1 MKITRRQ
8 LKKIIKEE
16 LDAAYDADQ
25 YIPSLERALAPLRG
39 IALELQKASWGDQT
53 ETIHREVK
61 DGMSSLELV
70 LAALK
75 EAQVEYKRGPF
86 GGKLRKRSD
95 TYDET
100 TGTFRKD

>member
-8 LKKIIKEE
+8 LRQIINEE
-16 LDAAYDADQ
+16 LDAAYDTDQ
-25 YIPSLERALAPLRG
+25 YIPSLERALAPLKG

-53 ETIHREVK
+53 ETIHREIK
-61 DGMSSLELV
+61 DGLSSLELV

-75 EAQVEYKRGPF
+75 ETQVEYQRGPF

-95 TYDET
+95 TYDSD